1 METEK
6 EERHLKQKRNT
17 SFYSNQWKTFT
28 FMKNRDLNI
37 IKIATIHLYSLKVTV
52 SIYTVR
58 S

>member
-6 EERHLKQKRNT
+6 RKRHLKKQKRNT
-17 SFYSNQWKTFT
+17 YFILTFI
-28 FMKNRDLNI
+28 KNRDLNI
-37 IKIATIHLYSLKVTV
+37 IKIATIHLYSLQVTV